1 MGMSQIVTSRKT
13 VRNREALKAV
23 LGFQIQS
30 WQRVLFI
37 STVSCSRY
45 GGTVTEIFFIDW
57 GCTSRKV

>member
-1 MGMSQIVTSRKT
+1 MSQTVTLRKI
-13 VRNREALKAV
+13 VRNCEVLKAV

-37 STVSCSRY
+37 STVSCSHY
-45 GGTVTEIFFIDW
+45 GAMVIEIFFIDW